1 MVMASTQRI
10 ERAFTLIELLV
21 VIAIIALM
29 VGILLP
35 ARGSARSEARTTKC
49 AANARTIAQAV
60 ATYGA
65 DFKGLIPPSYVY
77 GMDQTTSAWR
87 VEDQLQTHPN
97 PGNGYVHWSYA
108 LLSSDDQ
115 MPEEA
120 FQCPATRNGGA
131 PATNPGENVVD
142 WETGWQQ
149 NDQGASAGAYPPKD
163 RQAHRMAYTGNAAIF
178 PRNKFSQGSARRN
191 RLVVDSVVTMPV
203 RTALATEFL
212 EMNDWQ
218 SIAEGQAAKSHRPV
232 TPFVGGSAG
241 ADVYNEPDVG
251 DAPRFFYPQES
262 DIKRAE
268 QLGNGMI
275 VDQSTTLNAVGRHH
289 AGGDKAYGGTVN
301 FVFMDGHIER
311 LTLLQSIRERKWG
324 DRFYSL
330 TGRNTKVDTNGF

>member
-1 MVMASTQRI
+1 MTRASLRG
-10 ERAFTLIELLV
+10 RAFTLIELLV
-21 VIAIIALM
+21 VIAIIAVM

-35 ARGSARSEARTTKC
+35 ALGTARSEARTTKC

-65 DFKGLIPPSYVY
+65 DYKGRIPPSYVY
-77 GMDQTTSAWR
+77 GMDQTTSEWR
-87 VEDQLQTHPN
+87 LQDQLQTHPN

-108 LLSSDDQ
+108 LLSNDDQ

-120 FQCPATRNGGA
+120 FSCPAVRNGGA
-131 PATNPGENVVD
+131 PATNPGEDLNA

-149 NDQGASAGAYPPKD
+149 NDQGASGPAYPPKD
-163 RQAHRMAYTGNAAIF
+163 RQAKRMAYTGNGAIF

-191 RLVVDSVVTMPV
+191 QLVTDANITLPT
-203 RTALATEFL
+203 RTILATEFL
-212 EMNDWQ
+212 EANDWR
-218 SIAEGQAAKSHRPV
+218 SIAEGQTSKSHRAV

-241 ADVYNEPDVG
+241 ADVYNEPDLG
-251 DAPRFFYPQES
+251 TEPRFFYPSES

-275 VDQSTTLNAVGRHH
+275 VDANTTLNAVGRHH
-289 AGGDKAYGGTVN
+289 PGGDKAYGGTVN
-301 FVFMDGHIER
+301 FVFVDGHIER
-311 LTLLQSIRERKWG
+311 MTVIQSVRERKWG

-330 TGRNTKVDTNGF
+330 TGRNIRVDTEGF